1 MMATMLETYQEQ
13 KSKFDNSIQTVA
25 PDPEQVWRQQEIL
38 YRIEVLE
45 TCQMFVKS
53 APDSVDIKPLVT
65 HYQMV
70 DAFVQNLT
78 LERRYG
84 VNSGDEAKKQCDT
97 AYGSLIQVIE
107 GYRKGFGSFAPG
119 NDSGCYRKAIAG
131 VIQTVLPV
139 WIQYRQTYTEIK
151 KEADR

>member
-1 MMATMLETYQEQ
+1 MATILESYRNMKTAHESGIQTGNAGQVSVWTYQEL
-13 KSKFDNSIQTVA
+13 
-25 PDPEQVWRQQEIL
+25 L

-45 TCQMFVKS
+45 VCQMFVKS
-53 APDSVDIKPLVT
+53 APDSVDIKILVT